1 MRYAQNLIVDIEYDT
16 YKEQI
21 TINEP
26 MVTTGD
32 KIIGKKGT
40 VRNRVSVRNWVFSD
54 KNQASLVR
62 QNKAENFVSL

>member
-1 MRYAQNLIVDIEYDT
+1 MRYAQKLIVDIEYDT

-40 VRNRVSVRNWVFSD
+40 VRNRVPVRKRVLLD
-54 KNQASLVR
+54 KHQAPMEK
-62 QNKAENFVSL
+62 QK